1 MTWHSFAA
9 SVFPPELAAQLQETL
24 VSVARGAALLIAA
37 ALIATLGWLVSVLL
51 GRVAQFLIAATGIDR
66 SAQRLAT
73 GRPMRPD
80 VLPSKL
86 VGYAVLW
93 TAFLSSCIVA
103 LRVVGLDL
111 APSIAARLQDIVPRV
126 VTSALVL
133 VLGVPLALA
142 ASRVLGALLAPAG
155 VRPSRFRSQAVVALL
170 IGFTVLIALEQ
181 LGLAAALIVS
191 IAVTAVASTGLAL
204 ALAFGMG
211 CRDLARDLIV
221 EYLRASDDGAAAP
234 HA

>member
-1 MTWHSFAA
+1 MNWHTFAA
-9 SVFPPELAAQLQETL
+9 SVFPPELATQLQETL
-24 VSVARGAALLIAA
+24 VSVARGAALFLTAV
-37 ALIATLGWLVSVLL
+37 LIATVGWFVSTLI
-51 GRVAQFLIAATGIDR
+51 GRAVQFLIAAIGMDR
-66 SAQRLAT
+66 TAKQIT
-73 GRPMRPD
+73 PGRPARPD
-80 VLPSKL
+80 VLPSRL

-93 TAFLSSCIVA
+93 TAFLSSCIIA

-111 APSIAARLQDIVPRV
+111 APSIAARLEDVVPRV

-133 VLGVPLALA
+133 VLGIPLALA

-170 IGFTVLIALEQ
+170 IGFTLLIALEQ

-191 IAVTAVASTGLAL
+191 IAVTAVASAGLAL

-211 CRDLARDLIV
+211 CRELARDLIV
-221 EYLRASDDGAAAP
+221 EYLRASDDRAATP
-234 HA
+234 HS

>member
-1 MTWHSFAA
+1 MDWNSFAT

-24 VSVARGAALLIAA
+24 ISVARGAALLVAA
-37 ALIATLGWLVSVLL
+37 VVIATLGWFVSLLL
-51 GRVAQFLIAATGIDR
+51 GRFAQFVIGATGIDR
-66 SAQRLAT
+66 SAQQSPS
-73 GRPMRPD
+73 GRPARPEI
-80 VLPSKL
+80 LPSKL

-111 APSIAARLQDIVPRV
+111 APSIAARLEDVVPRV

-142 ASRVLGALLAPAG
+142 ASRVLAALLAPAG

-191 IAVTAVASTGLAL
+191 IAVTAVAATGLAL

-221 EYLRASDDGAAAP
+221 EYLRASDEGAATP
-234 HA
+234 RS

>member
-1 MTWHSFAA
+1 MTWDSFAA
-9 SVFPPELAAQLQETL
+9 SVFPPELAAQLQQTL
-24 VSVARGAALLIAA
+24 VSVARGAALLVAA
-37 ALIATLGWLVSVLL
+37 ALIATIGWFVSVLL
-51 GRVAQFLIAATGIDR
+51 GRTAQFVIGATGIDR
-66 SAQRLAT
+66 SAARMAS
-73 GRPMRPD
+73 GRPTRPEIM
-80 VLPSKL
+80 PSKL

-93 TAFLSSCIVA
+93 TGFLSSCIVA

-111 APSIAARLQDIVPRV
+111 APSIAARLQDVVPRV

-133 VLGVPLALA
+133 VLGIPLALA

-155 VRPSRFRSQAVVALL
+155 VRTSRFRSQAVVALL

-191 IAVTAVASTGLAL
+191 IAVTAVAATGLTL

-211 CRDLARDLIV
+211 CRDLARDLII
-221 EYLRASDDGAAAP
+221 EYLRASDEGAASP
-234 HA
+234 RP